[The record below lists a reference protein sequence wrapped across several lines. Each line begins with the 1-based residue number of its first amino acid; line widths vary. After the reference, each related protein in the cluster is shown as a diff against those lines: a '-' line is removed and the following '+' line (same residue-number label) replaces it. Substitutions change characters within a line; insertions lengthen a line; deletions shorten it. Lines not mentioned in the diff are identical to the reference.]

1 MHPFMHTQNFL
12 LNVKHTCTISVSISV
27 LAKFV
32 LQVSG
37 IGSIGKNW
45 YRYTS
50 NSYISFASGDQQ
62 PMQLIIFTLTG
73 YLNSGIL
80 CLSSIQ
86 LLIKKS
92 SNTS

>member
-12 LNVKHTCTISVSISV
+12 LNVKHTCTISV

-50 NSYISFASGDQQ
+50 NLYMAWLYHDQDIINSYCNNYSIAILIS
-62 PMQLIIFTLTG
+62 QLVIP
-73 YLNSGIL
+73 IL
-80 CLSSIQ
+80 SY
-86 LLIKKS
+86 
-92 SNTS
+92 TT

>member
-50 NSYISFASGDQQ
+50 IDFMFQIRKIFGDYVGG
-62 PMQLIIFTLTG
+62 QLIIHYSLLQLITLA
-73 YLNSGIL
+73 L
-80 CLSSIQ
+80 
-86 LLIKKS
+86 
-92 SNTS
+92 